1 MGAAARSVS
10 LVAYVLHSHEWSESS
25 LIVELFT
32 RDRGRLAVVAKGA
45 RRPYSQF
52 RALLMPFQPIAIT
65 LGKAPADDA
74 ADLFTLRQAEFLGGH
89 PPLSGGALFAGFYL
103 NELLLKSLARLDP
116 HPALF
121 DAYAA
126 TLPAL
131 EGADDPR
138 AQAGLRAFE
147 LLMLRLVGVLPDLSV
162 VTATQQP
169 VVPQRAYVLR
179 AESGVV
185 PAAAAAAA
193 AGQEPGSLDGAVLDA
208 LESALAVE
216 QLDALQRAC
225 LPALGPLRHGLRG
238 LLHHHFGTA
247 PLRTRQV
254 FLGVQRLLE
263 TSPPSAR

>member
-1 MGAAARSVS
+1 MGAAARSIS
-10 LVAYVLHSHEWSESS
+10 LGAYVLHSHEWSESS

-52 RALLMPFQPIAIT
+52 RALLMPFQPIGIT
-65 LGKAPADDA
+65 LGKAPADES

-89 PPLSGGALFAGFYL
+89 PLLSGGALFAGFYL

-131 EGADDPR
+131 QGADDPR

-169 VVPQRAYVLR
+169 VAPQRTYVLR

-185 PAAAAAAA
+185 PAPAAGAAA
-193 AGQEPGSLDGAVLDA
+193 QEPGSLDGAVLEA
-208 LESALAVE
+208 LESALARE

-225 LPALGPLRHGLRG
+225 LPALGPLRHALRG
-238 LLHHHFGTA
+238 LLHHHLGTSQ
-247 PLRTRQV
+247 LRTRQV
-254 FLGVQRLLE
+254 FQGVQRLLE
-263 TSPPSAR
+263 TPPRPAR

>member
-10 LVAYVLHSHEWSESS
+10 LGAYVLHSHEWSESS

-52 RALLMPFQPIAIT
+52 RALLMPFQPIGIT
-65 LGKAPADDA
+65 LGKAPADES

-89 PPLSGGALFAGFYL
+89 PLLSGGALFAGFYL

-131 EGADDPR
+131 QGADDPR

-169 VVPQRAYVLR
+169 VAPQRTYVLR

-185 PAAAAAAA
+185 PAPAAGAAA
-193 AGQEPGSLDGAVLDA
+193 QEPGSLDGAVLEA
-208 LESALAVE
+208 LESALARE

-225 LPALGPLRHGLRG
+225 LPALSPLRHGLRG

-247 PLRTRQV
+247 QLRTRQV

-263 TSPPSAR
+263 TPPPSAR